1 MKVVFRV
8 DASVW
13 IGSGHVMRCLVLAD
27 ELAKNGHDVSFACL
41 PLEGDMRAFI
51 GERGFDVITLAAPD
65 QAARPA
71 HDADYASWLPKRIP
85 DDAHDFIGRVRDAD
99 VVVTDH
105 YAIERQWHEII
116 RARLSCNIVAIDDL
130 VRTHGADIVIDQTL
144 GRRPEEYGNSGS
156 LVLTGTDYALL
167 ASNFRLARDKV
178 ADKVLNSRQ
187 ARVLVSMGGVDLPN
201 ATLSVLKTFEQACL
215 DIHITVLMSER
226 SPHYTQ
232 LSEWCRTRDNVQHYD
247 FIEDMASLMIDHD
260 VSVGAPGSTSW
271 ERACVGLPS
280 IIIPLADNQVEIC
293 KRLVMWKV
301 AEKVNLGD
309 ITTKLIPAYHNICT
323 DWKEL
328 HLRSLALCD
337 GLGTTRVVSNIIGLN
352 DACNNYL

>member
-27 ELAKNGHDVSFACL
+27 ELVSHGHDVSFACL

-51 GERGFDVITLAAPD
+51 GERGFNVITLTAPE
-65 QAARPA
+65 QVVKPA
-71 HDADYASWLPKRIP
+71 HDADYAAWLPKPIP
-85 DDAHDFIGRVRDAD
+85 DDAHDFIHHVHDAD

-105 YAIERQWHEII
+105 YAIEQQWHEIV
-116 RARLSCNIVAIDDL
+116 RARLNCKIVAIDDL
-130 VRTHGADIVIDQTL
+130 VRTHCADVIIDQTL

-156 LVLTGTDYALL
+156 RVLTGTDYALL

-215 DIHITVLMSER
+215 DIHITVLMSQR
-226 SPHYTQ
+226 SPHYAQ
-232 LSEWCRTRDNVQHYD
+232 VAEWCRTRDNVHHYD
-247 FIEDMASLMIDHD
+247 FIEDMASLMLEHD
-260 VSVGAPGSTSW
+260 ISVGAPGSTSW

-280 IIIPLADNQVEIC
+280 IIVPLADNQAEIC
-293 KRLVMWKV
+293 KRLVTWQV
-301 AEKVNLGD
+301 AEKVNLDD
-309 ITTKLIPAYHNICT
+309 ITIKLIPAYYKIVT

-328 HLRSLALCD
+328 HSRSLALCD
-337 GLGTTRVVSNIIGLN
+337 GLGVTRVVSNIVGLN
-352 DACNNYL
+352 NACNNHL